1 MTTEKVIQNW
11 IAGNSARIINR
22 WKNPTLHTDGKYL
35 YSYGE
40 VIGFTNKGQKIVIDK
55 RGEFTRTTS
64 RHVSLAMQFT
74 GKVVKYKG
82 A

>member
-1 MTTEKVIQNW
+1 MTAQKVIQNW

-22 WKNPTLHTDGKYL
+22 WKNPTIHTDGKYL
-35 YSYGE
+35 YSYDE
-40 VIGFTNKGQKIVIDK
+40 IIGVTNKGQKIVIDK
-55 RGEFTRTTS
+55 RGKFTTTTS

-74 GKVVKYKG
+74 GKVLEYKE